1 MPIFFDK
8 LTLPMELIS
17 QATLIL
23 IAIFALSSVFHGLT
37 GIGVTLIATTALASF
52 YPMSQV
58 ILLTVIPCLV
68 INLVV
73 FLDGGQVGYYLKK
86 YWLLALTS
94 FVGSFLG
101 AKLLFIIAQH
111 YLLVAL
117 GLLIIGYVLMTFVGN
132 YLGKSFKLPNN
143 KPSLI
148 ISGTVAGV
156 LGGATNAMSP
166 LLVMYLLSATK
177 GQANAKAELIK
188 SSNLC
193 YVVGKVA
200 QFITLY
206 PLFVAMPVGDWGV
219 LGVVT
224 MASLSCLYV
233 GFYFRDKLP
242 QAVFRQLVLVIL
254 LVLGIK
260 SLVNG
265 LL

>member
-1 MPIFFDK
+1 
-8 LTLPMELIS
+8 
-17 QATLIL
+17 
-23 IAIFALSSVFHGLT
+23 
-37 GIGVTLIATTALASF
+37 
-52 YPMSQV
+52 MSQV

-73 FLDGGQVGYYLKK
+73 FLEGGQVSYYLKK

-94 FVGSFLG
+94 FMGSFLG

-111 YLLVAL
+111 YLLIAL
-117 GLLIIGYVLMTFVGN
+117 GLLIIGYVLMTFVGS
-132 YLGKSFKLPNN
+132 YFGKNFQLPNTQ
-143 KPSLI
+143 PSLI

-166 LLVMYLLSATK
+166 LLIMYLLSATQ

-200 QFITLY
+200 QFIALY
-206 PLFVAMPVGDWGV
+206 PLFVDMPKNDWGV
-219 LGVVT
+219 LGLVT
-224 MASLSCLYV
+224 LVSLGCLYV
-233 GFYFRDKLP
+233 GFYFRNKLP
-242 QAVFRQLVLVIL
+242 QAVFRQLVLMIL

-260 SLVNG
+260 SLING
-265 LL
+265 IF